1 MRLQVKPSF
10 LAPLGSRAMRFA
22 DVIYHVPYG
31 HPAEIC
37 NEGLAHEMAD
47 S

>member
-1 MRLQVKPSF
+1 MRRQVIPSF

-37 NEGLAHEMAD
+37 NEGLRD
-47 S
+47 QSPR